1 LIKAGALF
9 AACRSRPQYSGPAAE
24 QGRSDRMIEAGIRYF
39 LNFVDYIAVF
49 L

>member
-1 LIKAGALF
+1 LIKADALF
-9 AACRSRPQYSGPAAE
+9 AAGRSRPQYSGPAAE
-24 QGRSDRMIEAGIRYF
+24 QGQGDLMIEAGLRYF